1 MYNYYLIIIKF
12 IFFIFFFFF
21 FLIIHLFMSLW
32 NFLIRNKIELFQVL
46 TLLPTTTIV
55 IVNYE

>member
-1 MYNYYLIIIKF
+1 
-12 IFFIFFFFF
+12 
-21 FLIIHLFMSLW
+21 MSLW